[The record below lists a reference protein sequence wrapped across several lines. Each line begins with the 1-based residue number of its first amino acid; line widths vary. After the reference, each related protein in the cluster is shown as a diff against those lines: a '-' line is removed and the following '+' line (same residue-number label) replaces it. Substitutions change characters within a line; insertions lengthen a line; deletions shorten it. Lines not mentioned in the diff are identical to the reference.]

1 MQAAAPAPSHSAFE
15 FIIDDILPTRE
26 LHLIG
31 GPSGSGKTTWVFQ
44 ILLPSIQ
51 IGAEVFDR
59 KAWPTSICYIAC
71 DRSDASLRRTLKRL
85 KMADEIP
92 AFSIT
97 HNKLVRSLNTVIAEA
112 RRRVPGVKLLIIDA
126 LAMLVPEGRI
136 NDYKTT
142 ADFLTDASALCE
154 HHDITLIGLL
164 HSPKTREGEE
174 YSNPRQRI
182 MGTVAWGGFADTVI
196 MIEPCKEN
204 ASERMVTLCSRN
216 CGDEEHFYRFNEE
229 GQLEVI
235 NAPDDQTADILDLQ
249 VLPILKKDKA
259 YRRTE
264 FLEIIGQMGIKC
276 SLASLK
282 RWIEGKLKSGEFEK
296 VGYGLYGLKVAQK

>member
-1 MQAAAPAPSHSAFE
+1 MQSAVAPARSAFD

-44 ILLPSIQ
+44 ILLPAIQ
-51 IGAEVFDR
+51 IGAEVFGR
-59 KAWPTSICYIAC
+59 ASRPTSICYIAC

-85 KMADEIP
+85 KMGNEIP

-97 HNKLVRSLNTVIAEA
+97 HDKMIRSLNAVITEA
-112 RRRVPGVKLLIIDA
+112 RKRVPNVKLLIIDA

-136 NDYKTT
+136 NDYKIT
-142 ADFLTDASALCE
+142 ADFLTDASSLCE
-154 HHDITLIGLL
+154 HHDITIIGLL

-174 YSNPRQRI
+174 YANPRQRI

-204 ASERMVTLCSRN
+204 GSERMVTLCSRN
-216 CGDEEHFYRFNEE
+216 CGDEEHFYRFSEE
-229 GQLEVI
+229 GLLETI
-235 NAPDDQTADILDLQ
+235 HAPDDQTADILDLQ
-249 VLPILKKDKA
+249 LLPLIKADKT

-264 FLEIIGQMGIKC
+264 FMELIGQLGIKC

-282 RWIEGKLKSGEFEK
+282 RWIEGKLKTGQFEK